1 MFCPELIA
9 SLSFTPVA
17 AGVIFIPVLIVLQ
30 SLILRTRPKNRIFTP
45 PKKGVYRRMQ
55 NRNGRQSIIKLK

>member
-17 AGVIFIPVLIVLQ
+17 AGVILLPG
-30 SLILRTRPKNRIFTP
+30 SDGNPFTTGTNP
-45 PKKGVYRRMQ
+45 AEG
-55 NRNGRQSIIKLK
+55 

>member
-17 AGVIFIPVLIVLQ
+17 AGVILLPGLMVIHLRQVQ
-30 SLILRTRPKNRIFTP
+30 ILRKDTLLPTLKKRI
-45 PKKGVYRRMQ
+45 
-55 NRNGRQSIIKLK
+55 

>member
-17 AGVIFIPVLIVLQ
+17 AGVILLPGLMVIHKRQ
-30 SLILRTRPKNRIFTP
+30 EQILLKDTLLTTLWKRT
-45 PKKGVYRRMQ
+45 
-55 NRNGRQSIIKLK
+55 

>member
-17 AGVIFIPVLIVLQ
+17 AGVIFLPILTIIQNRIVQ
-30 SLILRTRPKNRIFTP
+30 ILRNKALLLNRWKRI
-45 PKKGVYRRMQ
+45 
-55 NRNGRQSIIKLK
+55 

>member
-17 AGVIFIPVLIVLQ
+17 AGVILLLDLMV
-30 SLILRTRPKNRIFTP
+30 NH
-45 PKKGVYRRMQ
+45 
-55 NRNGRQSIIKLK
+55 